1 MTSYMMQLTGDDE
14 HGYALTFT
22 KIGFYGVAVFN
33 GSCFGMTIEECWQGF
48 MDCIN
53 EVL

>member
-1 MTSYMMQLTGDDE
+1 MAFYMMQLTGDDG

-22 KIGFYGVAVFN
+22 KIGSDGVAVFN

-48 MDCIN
+48 MECIH

>member
-1 MTSYMMQLTGDDE
+1 MDSFILQLTGEDW

-22 KIGFYGVAVFN
+22 KIGADGVAVFN